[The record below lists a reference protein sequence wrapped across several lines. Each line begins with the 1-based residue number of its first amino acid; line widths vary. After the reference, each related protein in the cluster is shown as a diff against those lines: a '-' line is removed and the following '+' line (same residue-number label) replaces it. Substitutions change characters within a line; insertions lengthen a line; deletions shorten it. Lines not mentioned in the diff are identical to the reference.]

1 MLTNLKEWKLYQ
13 VCSQINNGI
22 IQEINNQKIAGK
34 SQNIQRLNNILPN
47 NTWINKEIS
56 KSGFKK

>member
-34 SQNIQRLNNILPN
+34 SQNIWRLNNILPN

-56 KSGFKK
+56 KRGFKK